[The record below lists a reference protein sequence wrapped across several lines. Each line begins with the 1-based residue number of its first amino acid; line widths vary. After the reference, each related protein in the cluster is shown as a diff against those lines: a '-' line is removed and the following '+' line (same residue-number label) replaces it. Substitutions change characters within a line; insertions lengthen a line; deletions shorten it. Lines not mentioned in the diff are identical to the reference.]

1 MSVKPFAVLKFGGTS
16 LATPQVRD
24 LAVQRVA
31 DARGSGFAVVTVVSA
46 MGRAPEAY
54 STDGLL
60 ELIGGR
66 SGTRNADVLMASGEM
81 ISAAVFAEALVAEG
95 IDAIALTGAQA
106 GIVTDAAHGD
116 ASIVRIEPHTVKA
129 LAEMGVVPVIAG
141 FQGATDDAVITTLGR
156 GGTDLTAVARGD
168 ALGAERVDIFTD
180 VEGAMTADPRRVASA
195 RTIER
200 ASHEEM
206 SELAQHGA
214 KVMHHKAAE
223 HAHRSGTPYAIR
235 SVESGT
241 GTVVDDAVDHRRP
254 VTGVTVSGGLT
265 WVRAIRGD
273 LVHQR
278 QRMQT
283 ELEMF
288 RRIAAAGISIDQVT
302 INQTGVA
309 FAVRAERGEDVRA
322 ALTDL
327 NLAIRFR
334 EGCSKLAM
342 VGRGMFGTPGVVYEI
357 VNALSEANVEIIHCT
372 DSNITVSVLVPEADV
387 HRAEAAVHAHFH
399 LDAKDPS

>member
-1 MSVKPFAVLKFGGTS
+1 
-16 LATPQVRD
+16 
-24 LAVQRVA
+24 
-31 DARGSGFAVVTVVSA
+31 
-46 MGRAPEAY
+46 
-54 STDGLL
+54 
-60 ELIGGR
+60 
-66 SGTRNADVLMASGEM
+66 
-81 ISAAVFAEALVAEG
+81 
-95 IDAIALTGAQA
+95 
-106 GIVTDAAHGD
+106 
-116 ASIVRIEPHTVKA
+116 
-129 LAEMGVVPVIAG
+129 MGVVPVIAG

-156 GGTDLTAVARGD
+156 GGTDLTAVALGD

-223 HAHRSGTPYAIR
+223 HAHRSATPYAIR
-235 SVESGT
+235 SVESGA

-334 EGCSKLAM
+334 EGCSKLAV

>member
-1 MSVKPFAVLKFGGTS
+1 M
-16 LATPQVRD
+16 
-24 LAVQRVA
+24 
-31 DARGSGFAVVTVVSA
+31 
-46 MGRAPEAY
+46 
-54 STDGLL
+54 
-60 ELIGGR
+60 
-66 SGTRNADVLMASGEM
+66 
-81 ISAAVFAEALVAEG
+81 
-95 IDAIALTGAQA
+95 
-106 GIVTDAAHGD
+106 
-116 ASIVRIEPHTVKA
+116 
-129 LAEMGVVPVIAG
+129 
-141 FQGATDDAVITTLGR
+141 
-156 GGTDLTAVARGD
+156 
-168 ALGAERVDIFTD
+168 
-180 VEGAMTADPRRVASA
+180 
-195 RTIER
+195 
-200 ASHEEM
+200 
-206 SELAQHGA
+206 
-214 KVMHHKAAE
+214 
-223 HAHRSGTPYAIR
+223 
-235 SVESGT
+235 
-241 GTVVDDAVDHRRP
+241 DDAVDHRRP

>member
-1 MSVKPFAVLKFGGTS
+1 MSSRPVAILKFGGTS
-16 LATPQVRD
+16 LATQQVRE

-31 DARGSGFAVVTVVSA
+31 DARGKNFAVVTVVSA
-46 MGRAPEAY
+46 MGRTPEAY
-54 STDGLL
+54 STDALL

-81 ISAAVFAEALVAEG
+81 ISAAVFAEALVAAG

-106 GIVTDAAHGD
+106 GIVTDGAHGN
-116 ASIVRIEPHTVKA
+116 ASIVRVEPRTVKA
-129 LAEMGVVPVIAG
+129 LADLGVVPVIAG

-156 GGTDLTAVARGD
+156 GGTDLTAVALGD
-168 ALGAERVDIFTD
+168 ALGAERVDIYTD
-180 VEGAMTADPRRVASA
+180 VEGAMTADPRRVESA

-200 ASHEEM
+200 ASHEEI
-206 SELAQHGA
+206 SELSQHGA
-214 KVMHHKAAE
+214 KVMHHKAADF
-223 HAHRSGTPYAIR
+223 ASRSGMPYAIR
-235 SVESGT
+235 SVETGAGT
-241 GTVVDDAVDHRRP
+241 IIDDAVDHKRP

-273 LVHQR
+273 IVHQR

-288 RRIAAAGISIDQVT
+288 RRIAAEGISIDQVT
-302 INQTGVA
+302 INQAGVA
-309 FAVRAERGEDVRA
+309 FAVRADRGEDVRRV
-322 ALTDL
+322 LTDL
-327 NLAIRFR
+327 NLAVRFR
-334 EGCSKLAM
+334 EGCSKLAV

-357 VNALSEANVEIIHCT
+357 ASALSDANVEIIHCT

-399 LDAKDPS
+399 LDAKDPA

>member
-1 MSVKPFAVLKFGGTS
+1 VSVKPVALLKFGGTS

-31 DARGSGFAVVTVVSA
+31 DARGNGFAVVTVVSA

-60 ELIGGR
+60 GLIGGR

-116 ASIVRIEPHTVKA
+116 ASIVRIEPETVKA

-156 GGTDLTAVARGD
+156 GGTDLTAVALGD

-223 HAHRSGTPYAIR
+223 HAHRSATPYAIR
-235 SVESGT
+235 SVESGA

-334 EGCSKLAM
+334 EGCSKLAV